1 MQGGVSGLQIEH
13 DDDDDD
19 LKALAEMTEEEMDVV
34 ETQFAKLYSADPELQ
49 QAVGSITNLNLLQK
63 YQILIQY
70 QRESVLGASQ
80 DMSMEIIEH
89 EGKRF
94 RRVQIEGQDGD
105 HLMDEETN
113 IYTLDFQKIGKAG
126 DSDED
131 DDEY

>member
-13 DDDDDD
+13 DEDDDD

-49 QAVGSITNLNLLQK
+49 QAVGSIANLNLLQK

-80 DMSMEIIEH
+80 DMSMEVIEH

-94 RRVQIEGQDGD
+94 RRV
-105 HLMDEETN
+105 
-113 IYTLDFQKIGKAG
+113 
-126 DSDED
+126 
-131 DDEY
+131 